1 MYFSTLNSQE
11 FSDLFKPLCKD
22 DALMLYSI
30 NLCVCLEIR
39 IRNVLVTLLLFF
51 CLPSFILNTHIMACP
66 CVLGII
72 PHTLALGS
80 SVPGLWSEVST
91 VTWFA
96 AFCPRRHISL

>member
-1 MYFSTLNSQE
+1 MYISTLNSQE
-11 FSDLFKPLCKD
+11 FLDLFKPLCKD
-22 DALMLYSI
+22 DVLMLCSI
-30 NLCVCLEIR
+30 NPFKCVC

-80 SVPGLWSEVST
+80 SVPGLWAEVST